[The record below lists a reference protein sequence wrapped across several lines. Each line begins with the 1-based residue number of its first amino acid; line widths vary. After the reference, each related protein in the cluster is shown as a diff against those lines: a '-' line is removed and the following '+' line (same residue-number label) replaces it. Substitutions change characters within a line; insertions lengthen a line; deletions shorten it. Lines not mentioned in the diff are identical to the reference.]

1 MSKSD
6 LVYRADCPSRIVL
19 DQIADKWS
27 MMVLEVLREPQRFNA
42 IKRRLDGVTQR
53 VLTQTLRKLERN
65 GMVKRK
71 VLDGRVLGVE
81 YSLTPLGQSLQ
92 EPFSLL
98 FNWTLENIDTIQ
110 RCQKL
115 YDAESEYITGTL
127 SAALRLY
134 GRPGLSVETDLF
146 LRSIAVGVDI
156 PLFHSAS
163 IQDRIARRPNLY
175 LRIECFNTNK
185 HRLCSL
191 RTPRTMSH
199 MR

>member
-1 MSKSD
+1 MVKTET
-6 LVYRADCPSRIVL
+6 VYRADCPSRIVL

-98 FNWTLENIDTIQ
+98 FNWTLENIETIQ
-110 RCQKL
+110 RSQKL
-115 YDAESEYITGTL
+115 YDEQSG
-127 SAALRLY
+127 
-134 GRPGLSVETDLF
+134 SV
-146 LRSIAVGVDI
+146 
-156 PLFHSAS
+156 
-163 IQDRIARRPNLY
+163 
-175 LRIECFNTNK
+175 
-185 HRLCSL
+185 
-191 RTPRTMSH
+191 
-199 MR
+199 